1 MRSGIERRVDDL
13 GRIVIPKELRQ
24 QVGID
29 YGDLCDVSIGEHG
42 TIVIQKQSTIRDV
55 SGEIDRIKN
64 AVLNN
69 EAAAGICEEVFKHL
83 NKVEELIKAVK
94 E

>member
-24 QVGID
+24 QVGIN
-29 YGDLCDVSIGEHG
+29 YGDLCDISIGEYG
-42 TIVIQKQSTIRDV
+42 TIVIQKQTNIQDV

-64 AVLNN
+64 AVQDN
-69 EAAAGICEEVFKHL
+69 EAAKDIVQEVFKHL
-83 NKVEELIKAVK
+83 NIVEQLIKTVK

>member
-1 MRSGIERRVDDL
+1 MRSGIERRVNDL

-24 QVGID
+24 QVGIN

-42 TIVIQKQSTIRDV
+42 TIVIQKQTSISDI

-64 AVLNN
+64 AILDS
-69 EAAAGICEEVFKHL
+69 EAAEDIREEAFRLL
-83 NKVEELIKAVK
+83 NGVDKLIKTVR

>member
-1 MRSGIERRVDDL
+1 MRSGIERRIDDL
-13 GRIVIPKELRQ
+13 GRIVIPKELCQ
-24 QVGID
+24 QVGIN

-42 TIVIQKQSTIRDV
+42 TIVIQKQTNIQDV

-64 AVLNN
+64 AVLDN
-69 EAAAGICEEVFKHL
+69 EVAAGICEEVFKHL
-83 NKVEELIKAVK
+83 NRIDELIKTVK